1 MRRMTIGLMIALG
14 LLIPGIRA
22 VSAVQERPTPTVD
35 YQVRPGDTL
44 WGIVG
49 AIDSEGDR
57 RALVHELI
65 ELNELQSPAL
75 TPGQT
80 LQIPRR

>member
-1 MRRMTIGLMIALG
+1 MRRMMIGLMIALG

-22 VSAVQERPTPTVD
+22 VSAVQERPPPTVD
-35 YQVRPGDTL
+35 YQVRLGDTL